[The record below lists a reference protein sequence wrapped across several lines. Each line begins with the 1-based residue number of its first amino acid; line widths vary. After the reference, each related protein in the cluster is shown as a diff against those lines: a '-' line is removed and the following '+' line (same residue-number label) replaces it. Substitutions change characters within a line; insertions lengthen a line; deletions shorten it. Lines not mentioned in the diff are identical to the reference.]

1 MFVTVIKL
9 FVGIVLALILFGVVG
24 GIDLVYLIGALV
36 LLRLWGLLGNWRSK
50 PATQSDWDTLRQ
62 SYWEELQ
69 ELAPEDSAK
78 FRSDFEL
85 TADASDQEVI
95 CSVLR
100 MNKADI
106 VDVLEDIA
114 VLLELKGENP
124 FKIRA
129 YATGARVLET
139 MDDDLGEVIAEER
152 LALIKGIGSALVDKI
167 ETLHATGEL
176 EYYTKL
182 RASVAPGLIEMLEIP
197 GLGGKKVK
205 KLHDALGVE
214 SIDALKAACES
225 GEVAGLKGFGTK
237 SAEKIISG
245 IANRAAYAKRHLWW
259 DARAVAEPILEGL
272 RALPEVDRAEAA
284 GSLRRLKETVGD
296 LDFIVASAEP
306 QPVMDWFVTQDAV
319 QEVTAQGAT
328 KSSVRFE
335 SGLQADL
342 RVVPVAQF
350 AFALHHFTGSKEHN
364 VMMRQRAL
372 ARGYSLSE
380 WGLKSDLRSEAESE
394 SESESEGVPRSEATT
409 RPGAKRTGVSE
420 SLGIESER
428 ELFEFLGLREIP
440 PEMREGLNELDQAE
454 EGTLPTLVEL
464 SQIRGVFHNH
474 TTASDGRASIEE
486 MAEGAQALGFD
497 YLGLADHSKAS
508 YQANGLSDERV
519 LKMID
524 SIRAFNESGES
535 SVHVFSGIE
544 CDILPDGSLDLED
557 ATLEALDY
565 TVMSVHS
572 SFSQSEEEMTARVIR
587 AIEHP
592 ATVMLGHPTGRILLR
607 REPYKIDLHKVIDAA
622 IANKVIIEINANPKR
637 LDMDWRLWRRA
648 AEKGLMCAINP
659 DAHKVAG
666 LAQYEAG
673 VNMARKGAIPAEQ
686 ILNCR
691 DCAGVVQWFTERR

>member
-1 MFVTVIKL
+1 
-9 FVGIVLALILFGVVG
+9 
-24 GIDLVYLIGALV
+24 
-36 LLRLWGLLGNWRSK
+36 
-50 PATQSDWDTLRQ
+50 
-62 SYWEELQ
+62 
-69 ELAPEDSAK
+69 
-78 FRSDFEL
+78 
-85 TADASDQEVI
+85 
-95 CSVLR
+95 

-129 YATGARVLET
+129 YSGGARVLET
-139 MDDDLGEVIAEER
+139 MEDDLGEVIAEGR
-152 LALIKGIGSALVDKI
+152 LGSIKGIGSALVDKI

-182 RASVAPGLIEMLEIP
+182 RASIAPGLIEMLDIP

-214 SIDALKAACES
+214 SIDALKAACEA
-225 GEVAGLKGFGTK
+225 GEVSALKGFGKK
-237 SAEKIISG
+237 SEEKILTG

-259 DARAVAEPILEGL
+259 DARTVAEPILAGL
-272 RALPEVDRAEAA
+272 RDLPQVEQAEAA

-296 LDFIVASAEP
+296 LDFIVASSEP
-306 QPVMDWFVTQDAV
+306 QPVMDWFVGQDSV
-319 QEVTAQGAT
+319 QEVTAHGAT

-342 RVVPVAQF
+342 RVVPMAQF

-364 VMMRQRAL
+364 VAMRQRAL
-372 ARGYSLSE
+372 AHDYSLSE
-380 WGLKSDLRSEAESE
+380 WGLSRKSEVRDQKSEDREQRAEDRERKAEEGPQLQSE
-394 SESESEGVPRSEATT
+394 Q
-409 RPGAKRTGVSE
+409 
-420 SLGIESER
+420 
-428 ELFEFLGLREIP
+428 ELFEFLGLQMIA
-440 PEMREGLNELDQAE
+440 PELREGMGEVERYELGGDSVPS
-454 EGTLPTLVEL
+454 LLEL
-464 SQIRGVFHNH
+464 SQLRGVFHNH
-474 TTASDGRASIEE
+474 TTASDGRGTIEE
-486 MAEGAQALGFD
+486 MAEAAEALGFD

-508 YQANGLSDERV
+508 YQANGLSDARV
-519 LKMID
+519 LKQLEQ
-524 SIRAFNESGES
+524 IRAFNESGES
-535 SVHVFSGIE
+535 KVHVFSGIE

-557 ATLEALDY
+557 RTLAALDY

-572 SFSQSEEEMTARVIR
+572 SFSQSEAEMTARVIR

-607 REPYKIDLHKVIDAA
+607 REPYKIDLQKVIDAA

-659 DAHKVAG
+659 DAHSTEG
-666 LAQYEAG
+666 LAYYAAG
-673 VNMARKGAIPAEQ
+673 VNIARKGGIPTEQ

-691 DCAGVVQWFTERR
+691 DCAGVAQWFAERR